1 MSEQPNVP
9 MVSSSSESF
18 FQVWIRALTRP
29 SEQTYAALASGPN
42 VKAGTAYLWIFIGYL
57 VQFFLASLVQGV
69 AVRRLMDQFGNGGL
83 TEFTSGIG
91 GRLVVM
97 VCGAPIA
104 AVIGT
109 IFFAIGVFIVQWLA
123 KLFGGR
129 GSADQLAYVL
139 AAILT
144 PLLLISGVVS
154 LLSAIPYVGFC
165 FNLIWA
171 LVTLYVIVL
180 EVMAVKGVNQFGWG
194 AAIGSLFIPGLVVAF
209 ICGCLA
215 VASTAVL
222 GTAVRD
228 IFQQMQQ
235 GIQ

>member
-29 SEQTYAALASGPN
+29 SEQTYAALVSGPN

-69 AVRRLMDQFGNGGL
+69 AVRRLMDQFGNGGV

-129 GSADQLAYVL
+129 GTADQLAYVL

-144 PLLLISGVVS
+144 PFLIVSGIVS
-154 LLSAIPYVGFC
+154 LLGVIPYVGFC

-171 LVTLYVIVL
+171 LAALYVIVL

-215 VASTAVL
+215 MVSTAVL
-222 GTAVRD
+222 GTALHD
-228 IFQQMQQ
+228 IFRQMQQ